1 MSRDDCPLPEPSWP
15 TVIATTLRLW
25 FQRHVFPV
33 RPGSP
38 SRPRGYRSVAA
49 VVLAIVVVGAAVT
62 ALTFA
67 LSGNRRTA
75 SRSAPPQSAAD
86 PPASSPA
93 ASSAPVSSAP
103 VSSPPVSSAPV
114 SSAAL
119 TAAAASRQQAV
130 AWVAAQVSHGV
141 IVACDPLT
149 CNALQQRGFPA
160 ADLSVITAS
169 SGDPLGS
176 GVVISTTAVRSQL
189 GPRLATVYAPD
200 VMASFGSGASLVQVR
215 VAAAGG
221 APAYLSAMQADLVA
235 RKVAGVQLISNKD
248 IKMPSSAKAELAT
261 GRVDSRLLIT
271 LAALA
276 HRFPVK
282 IVSISDSG
290 PGAAR
295 SMPLRLLTVTAPT
308 AGYLSQLLVF
318 LRAQRSPLR
327 AVVSQHGRGKATTVR
342 IEFTAPS
349 PTGLLSAGASA

>member
-1 MSRDDCPLPEPSWP
+1 M
-15 TVIATTLRLW
+15 
-25 FQRHVFPV
+25 
-33 RPGSP
+33 
-38 SRPRGYRSVAA
+38 
-49 VVLAIVVVGAAVT
+49 T

-248 IKMPSSAKAELAT
+248 IKMPSSAKAELAAGP
-261 GRVDSRLLIT
+261 GRFPASDYARRPGAPVPREDRQHQRLRAGSGPEHAAAAADGHRAHSRLPEPVACIPAR
-271 LAALA
+271 AAVAVARGRLT
-276 HRFPVK
+276 
-282 IVSISDSG
+282 
-290 PGAAR
+290 AR
-295 SMPLRLLTVTAPT
+295 SWQDDHCSDRVHRPEPYWA
-308 AGYLSQLLVF
+308 
-318 LRAQRSPLR
+318 AQRRS
-327 AVVSQHGRGKATTVR
+327 VSVTPRQPEHR
-342 IEFTAPS
+342 PN
-349 PTGLLSAGASA
+349 P